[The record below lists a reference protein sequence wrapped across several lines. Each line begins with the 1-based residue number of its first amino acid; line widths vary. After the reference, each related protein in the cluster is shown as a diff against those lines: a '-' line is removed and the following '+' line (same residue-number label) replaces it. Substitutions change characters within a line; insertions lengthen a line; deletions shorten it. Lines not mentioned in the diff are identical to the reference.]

1 MPLHKFG
8 KSDILH
14 NQIKTHPSSTFF
26 VYDSSI
32 YYNNNAVEAGKNVTN
47 VNDVP
52 VGHVSMFEL
61 NVDRA
66 ANADATAVIGVS
78 SSVPPAIV
86 LGLPEH
92 SLNVKN
98 TGYIYPFVVKGV
110 QQVGFR
116 DMTRDIY
123 QNDYNAG
130 DILTGSYKMSSSIAR
145 QRYNGSHAFL
155 TATGSG
161 AALKNSLSFAA
172 RLGDHYN
179 LGVTPVG
186 QTGVNV
192 IQIPSIFYG
201 SEIKK
206 GTVDLKYYM
215 TGNVI
220 GRLKDSRQNG
230 ALIQSEG
237 TEGSA
242 NDGQIAGVVLYKEG
256 FIILTGSWDLSTV
269 FAPATTS
276 KITDKDVDN
285 NSIVANP
292 QWLNFGFGAND
303 KVTARS
309 NLTNGS
315 ASFSLDFA
323 GTHKVPTVT
332 MLAHANKGE
341 LNFSNNPTYFKA
353 GQTNLQTPITGTHL
367 FREQELEIKNIHSAS
382 YADPSGS
389 LVKTT
394 YITKVGIYD
403 EKKKLVGIASLAKPV
418 KKTEDRDLTFKL
430 KLDI

>member
-26 VYDSSI
+26 IYDSSI
-32 YYNNNAVEAGKNVTN
+32 YYNNNAVEPGQNVAN

-66 ANADATAVIGVS
+66 ANADATAVIGAS
-78 SSVPPAIV
+78 GSIASA
-86 LGLPEH
+86 
-92 SLNVKN
+92 NAQD

-116 DMTRDIY
+116 NMTRETFTTTY
-123 QNDYNAG
+123 RTG
-130 DILTGSYKMSSSIAR
+130 DILTGSYKMSSSISR
-145 QRYNGSHAFL
+145 QRYQSDDNFL
-155 TATGSG
+155 TTNHTGS
-161 AALKNSLSFAA
+161 ALKNTLSFAS
-172 RLGDHYN
+172 RLGSHYN
-179 LGVTPVG
+179 LSDPDENGF
-186 QTGVNV
+186 NV

-215 TGNVI
+215 TGNVV

-242 NDGQIAGVVLYKEG
+242 HDGQIAGVVLYKEG
-256 FIILTGSWDLSTV
+256 FIILTGSYDLATV
-269 FAPATTS
+269 FTPAST
-276 KITDKDVDN
+276 KITDKDIDGTAITAA
-285 NSIVANP
+285 NSS
-292 QWLNFGFGAND
+292 WLNFGFGAND
-303 KVTARS
+303 NVTAGA

-315 ASFSLDFA
+315 ASFSIDFA
-323 GTHKVPTVT
+323 GTHKIPTVT

-353 GQTNLQTPITGTHL
+353 NQTNLQTPITGSSL

>member
-14 NQIKTHPSSTFF
+14 NQIKTYPSSTFF
-26 VYDSSI
+26 IYDSSI
-32 YYNNNAVEAGKNVTN
+32 YYNNNAVEPGKNVAN

-66 ANADATAVIGVS
+66 ANADATAIIGAS
-78 SSVPPAIV
+78 GSVA
-86 LGLPEH
+86 
-92 SLNVKN
+92 STNVKD

-116 DMTRDIY
+116 DMTRETFTTTY
-123 QNDYNAG
+123 RTG
-130 DILTGSYKMSSSIAR
+130 DILTGSYKMSSSITR
-145 QRYNGSHAFL
+145 QRYNGSHNFL
-155 TATGSG
+155 TAKGDGS
-161 AALKNSLSFAA
+161 ALKNSLSYAA
-172 RLGDHYN
+172 RLGNHYN
-179 LGVTPVG
+179 LDATDVG
-186 QTGVNV
+186 QNGANV
-192 IQIPSIFYG
+192 IQIPSVFYG

-215 TGNVI
+215 TGNVV

-242 NDGQIAGVVLYKEG
+242 NDGEIAGVVLYKEG
-256 FIILTGSWDLSTV
+256 FIILTGSWDLATA
-269 FAPATTS
+269 FAGGTTS
-276 KITDKDVDN
+276 KITDKDVGS

-292 QWLNFGFGAND
+292 QWVNFGFGAND
-303 KVTARS
+303 NVTAGM

-315 ASFSLDFA
+315 ASFSIDFA
-323 GTHKVPTVT
+323 GTHKIPTMT
-332 MLAHANKGE
+332 MLTHANKGE

-353 GQTNLQTPITGTHL
+353 DQTNLQTPITGTHL

-389 LVKTT
+389 LHKTT

>member
-123 QNDYNAG
+123 QNDYKAG
-130 DILTGSYKMSSSIAR
+130 DILTGSYKMSSSITR
-145 QRYNGSHAFL
+145 QRYSPTHQFL
-155 TATGSG
+155 NNHTGS
-161 AALKNSLSFAA
+161 AIKNSLSFAS

-179 LGVTPVG
+179 IAGDLEI
-186 QTGVNV
+186 NI

-215 TGNVI
+215 TGNVV
-220 GRLKDSRQNG
+220 GRLRDSRQNG

-237 TEGSA
+237 TEGA
-242 NDGQIAGVVLYKEG
+242 AADGEIAGVVLYKEG
-256 FIILTGSWDLSTV
+256 FIILTGSRTPTNL
-269 FAPATTS
+269 ATTFS
-276 KITDKDVDN
+276 DSTKIGDKDYTGATIAAQN
-285 NSIVANP
+285 AT
-292 QWLNFGFGAND
+292 WLNFGFGAND
-303 KVTARS
+303 KVTAGA

-315 ASFSLDFA
+315 ASFSIDFA

-353 GQTNLQTPITGTHL
+353 GQTNLQTPITGSSL

-389 LVKTT
+389 LHKTT

>member
-14 NQIKTHPSSTFF
+14 NQIKTYPSSTFF
-26 VYDSSI
+26 IYDSSI
-32 YYNNNAVEAGKNVTN
+32 YYNNNAVETGQNVAN

-52 VGHVSMFEL
+52 VGHISMFEL

-66 ANADATAVIGVS
+66 ANADATAIIGAS
-78 SSVPPAIV
+78 GSVA
-86 LGLPEH
+86 
-92 SLNVKN
+92 STNVKD

-116 DMTRDIY
+116 DMTRETFTTTY
-123 QNDYNAG
+123 RTG
-130 DILTGSYKMSSSIAR
+130 DILTGSYKMSSSISR
-145 QRYNGSHAFL
+145 QRYLGSHEFL
-155 TATGSG
+155 NNHTGS
-161 AALKNSLSFAA
+161 AIKNSLSFAS

-179 LGVTPVG
+179 IAGDAD
-186 QTGVNV
+186 VNV

-206 GTVDLKYYM
+206 GTVDLKYFI
-215 TGNVI
+215 TGNVV
-220 GRLKDSRQNG
+220 GRLRDSRQNG

-237 TEGSA
+237 TEGAAS
-242 NDGQIAGVVLYKEG
+242 DGQIAGVVLYKEG
-256 FIILTGSWDLSTV
+256 FIILTGRHNL
-269 FAPATTS
+269 ATTFTDAT
-276 KITDKDVDN
+276 KIGDKDYTGTA
-285 NSIVANP
+285 IAAANG

-303 KVTARS
+303 KVTAGT
-309 NLTNGS
+309 NTTNGS
-315 ASFSLDFA
+315 ASFSIDFA
-323 GTHKVPTVT
+323 GTHKIPTVT

-341 LNFSNNPTYFKA
+341 LNFSNNPTYFKS
-353 GQTNLQTPITGTHL
+353 GQTNLQTPITGSGL
-367 FREQELEIKNIHSAS
+367 YREQELEIKNIHSAS

-389 LVKTT
+389 LKKTT

>member
-26 VYDSSI
+26 IYDSSI
-32 YYNNNAVEAGKNVTN
+32 YYNNNAVEPGQNVAN

-66 ANADATAVIGVS
+66 ANADATAVIGAS
-78 SSVPPAIV
+78 GSIASA
-86 LGLPEH
+86 
-92 SLNVKN
+92 NAQD

-116 DMTRDIY
+116 NMTRETFTTTY
-123 QNDYNAG
+123 RTG
-130 DILTGSYKMSSSIAR
+130 DILTGSYKMSSSISR
-145 QRYNGSHAFL
+145 QRYQSDDNFL
-155 TATGSG
+155 TTNHTGS
-161 AALKNSLSFAA
+161 ALKNTLSFAS
-172 RLGDHYN
+172 RLGSHYN
-179 LGVTPVG
+179 LSDPDENGF
-186 QTGVNV
+186 NV

-215 TGNVI
+215 TGNVV

-242 NDGQIAGVVLYKEG
+242 HDGQIAGVVLYKEG
-256 FIILTGSWDLSTV
+256 FIILTGSYDLATV
-269 FAPATTS
+269 FTPAST
-276 KITDKDVDN
+276 KITDKDIDGTAITAA
-285 NSIVANP
+285 NSS
-292 QWLNFGFGAND
+292 WLNFGFGAND
-303 KVTARS
+303 NVTAGA

-315 ASFSLDFA
+315 ASFSIDFA
-323 GTHKVPTVT
+323 GTHKIPTVT

-353 GQTNLQTPITGTHL
+353 NQTNLQTPITGSSL

-430 KLDI
+430 KRDI

>member
-1 MPLHKFG
+1 MPLYKFG

-14 NQIKTHPSSTFF
+14 NQIKTYPSSSFF
-26 VYDSSI
+26 IYDSSI
-32 YYNNNAVEAGKNVTN
+32 YYNNNATEPGHNVTN

-61 NVDRA
+61 NVDRS

-78 SSVPPAIV
+78 GSRAP
-86 LGLPEH
+86 
-92 SLNVKN
+92 LNVKD

-116 DMTRDIY
+116 DMTRETFTNTHDI
-123 QNDYNAG
+123 G
-130 DILTGSYKMSSSIAR
+130 DILTGSYKMSSSITR
-145 QRYNGSHAFL
+145 QRYVADQNFL
-155 TATGSG
+155 TTSITG
-161 AALKNSLSFAA
+161 AAIKNSLSFAS
-172 RLGDHYN
+172 RLGPHYDISETVVAN
-179 LGVTPVG
+179 
-186 QTGVNV
+186 TGINV

-215 TGNVI
+215 TGNVV
-220 GRLKDSRQNG
+220 GRLRDSKRNG
-230 ALIQSEG
+230 ALIMSEG
-237 TEGSA
+237 TEGA
-242 NDGQIAGVVLYKEG
+242 VNDGTTAGVVLYKEG
-256 FIILTGSWDLSTV
+256 FIILTGSYNLAST
-269 FAPATTS
+269 FTHTT
-276 KITDKDVDN
+276 KIEDKDVAARD
-285 NSIVANP
+285 IADANAS
-292 QWLNFGFGAND
+292 WLSFGFGAND
-303 KVTARS
+303 NVAHGA
-309 NLTNGS
+309 NFTNGS
-315 ASFSLDFA
+315 ASFSIDFA
-323 GTHKVPTVT
+323 GTHKIPTVT

-341 LNFSNNPTYFKA
+341 LNFSNNPTYFKS
-353 GQTNLQTPITGTHL
+353 GQKNLQTPITGSGL

-389 LVKTT
+389 LKKTT

-418 KKTEDRDLTFKL
+418 KKTEERDLTFKL

>member
-1 MPLHKFG
+1 
-8 KSDILH
+8 
-14 NQIKTHPSSTFF
+14 
-26 VYDSSI
+26 
-32 YYNNNAVEAGKNVTN
+32 
-47 VNDVP
+47 
-52 VGHVSMFEL
+52 
-61 NVDRA
+61 
-66 ANADATAVIGVS
+66 
-78 SSVPPAIV
+78 
-86 LGLPEH
+86 
-92 SLNVKN
+92 
-98 TGYIYPFVVKGV
+98 
-110 QQVGFR
+110 
-116 DMTRDIY
+116 
-123 QNDYNAG
+123 
-130 DILTGSYKMSSSIAR
+130 
-145 QRYNGSHAFL
+145 
-155 TATGSG
+155 
-161 AALKNSLSFAA
+161 
-172 RLGDHYN
+172 
-179 LGVTPVG
+179 
-186 QTGVNV
+186 
-192 IQIPSIFYG
+192 
-201 SEIKK
+201 
-206 GTVDLKYYM
+206 M
-215 TGNVI
+215 TGNVV
-220 GRLKDSRQNG
+220 GRLRDSRQNG

>member
-1 MPLHKFG
+1 MPLYKFG

-32 YYNNNAVEAGKNVTN
+32 YYNNNAVEAGKNVAN

-66 ANADATAVIGVS
+66 ANADATAVIGAS
-78 SSVPPAIV
+78 GSIASA
-86 LGLPEH
+86 
-92 SLNVKN
+92 NAQD

-116 DMTRDIY
+116 NMTRETFTTTY
-123 QNDYNAG
+123 RTG
-130 DILTGSYKMSSSIAR
+130 DILTGSYKMSSSISR
-145 QRYNGSHAFL
+145 QRYQSDDNFL
-155 TATGSG
+155 TTNHTGS
-161 AALKNSLSFAA
+161 ALKNTLSFAS
-172 RLGDHYN
+172 RLGSHYN
-179 LGVTPVG
+179 LSDPDENGF
-186 QTGVNV
+186 NV

-215 TGNVI
+215 TGNVV

-242 NDGQIAGVVLYKEG
+242 HDGQIAGVVLYKEG
-256 FIILTGSWDLSTV
+256 FIILTGSYDLATV
-269 FAPATTS
+269 FTPAST
-276 KITDKDVDN
+276 KITDKDIDGTAITAA
-285 NSIVANP
+285 NSS
-292 QWLNFGFGAND
+292 WLNFGFGAND
-303 KVTARS
+303 NVTAGA

-315 ASFSLDFA
+315 ASFSIDFA
-323 GTHKVPTVT
+323 GTHKIPTVT

-353 GQTNLQTPITGTHL
+353 GQTNLQTPITGSSL

-389 LVKTT
+389 LHKTT

>member
-14 NQIKTHPSSTFF
+14 NQIKTHPSSSFF
-26 VYDSSI
+26 IYDSSI
-32 YYNNNAVEAGKNVTN
+32 YYNNNAVEPGQNVTN

-78 SSVPPAIV
+78 SSLPEAIV

-92 SLNVKN
+92 RLNVKD
-98 TGYIYPFVVKGV
+98 TGFIYPFVVKGV

-116 DMTRDIY
+116 DMARD
-123 QNDYNAG
+123 DFALLTAG
-130 DILTGSYKMSSSIAR
+130 DVLTGSYKMSSSISR
-145 QRYNGSHAFL
+145 QRYLASHEFL
-155 TATGSG
+155 NNHTGS
-161 AALKNSLSFAA
+161 AIKNSLSFAS

-179 LGVTPVG
+179 IAGDAE
-186 QTGVNV
+186 VNV

-206 GTVDLKYYM
+206 GTVDLKYFI
-215 TGNVI
+215 TGNVV
-220 GRLKDSRQNG
+220 GRLRDSRQNG

-237 TEGSA
+237 TEGA
-242 NDGQIAGVVLYKEG
+242 AQDGSRGGVVLYKEG
-256 FIILTGSWDLSTV
+256 FIILTGRGILAST
-269 FAPATTS
+269 FSDAST
-276 KITDKDVDN
+276 KIGDKDYTGTAIAAHN
-285 NSIVANP
+285 A

-303 KVTARS
+303 KVTAGA

-315 ASFSLDFA
+315 ASFSIDFA

-418 KKTEDRDLTFKL
+418 KKTENRDLTFKL

>member
-14 NQIKTHPSSTFF
+14 NQIKTHPSSSFF
-26 VYDSSI
+26 IYDSSI
-32 YYNNNAVEAGKNVTN
+32 YYNNNAVEPGQNVAN

-78 SSVPPAIV
+78 SSADPSAF
-86 LGLPEH
+86 LGATIEH
-92 SLNVKN
+92 SRNVKD

-116 DMTRDIY
+116 DMTRETY
-123 QNDYNAG
+123 QLDYNTG
-130 DILTGSYKMSSSIAR
+130 DVLTGSYKMSSSISR
-145 QRYNGSHAFL
+145 QRYQSDDNFL
-155 TATGSG
+155 TTNHTGS
-161 AALKNSLSFAA
+161 ALKNTLSFAS
-172 RLGDHYN
+172 RLGSHYN
-179 LGVTPVG
+179 LSDPDENGF
-186 QTGVNV
+186 NV

-215 TGNVI
+215 TGNVV

-242 NDGQIAGVVLYKEG
+242 HDGQIAGVVLYKEG
-256 FIILTGSWDLSTV
+256 FIILTGSYNLASTFTV
-269 FAPATTS
+269 S
-276 KITDKDVDN
+276 DKIEDKDIDGDDITGA
-285 NSIVANP
+285 NSS
-292 QWLNFGFGAND
+292 WLNFGFGAND
-303 KVTARS
+303 NVTAGA

-315 ASFSLDFA
+315 ASFSIDFA
-323 GTHKVPTVT
+323 GTHKIPTVT
-332 MLAHANKGE
+332 MLTHANKGE

-353 GQTNLQTPITGTHL
+353 NQTNLQTPITGTRL

>member
-14 NQIKTHPSSTFF
+14 NQIKTYPSSSFF
-26 VYDSSI
+26 IYDSSI
-32 YYNNNAVEAGKNVTN
+32 YYNNNAVEPGQNVTN

-66 ANADATAVIGVS
+66 ANADATAVIGAS
-78 SSVPPAIV
+78 GSVA
-86 LGLPEH
+86 
-92 SLNVKN
+92 SANVKD

-116 DMTRDIY
+116 DMTRETFTTHMSG
-123 QNDYNAG
+123 G
-130 DILTGSYKMSSSIAR
+130 DILTGSYKMSSSITR
-145 QRYNGSHAFL
+145 QRYQSDDSFL
-155 TATGSG
+155 TTNHTG
-161 AALKNSLSFAA
+161 AALKNSLSFAS
-172 RLGDHYN
+172 RLGSHYN
-179 LGVTPVG
+179 LSDPDENGF
-186 QTGVNV
+186 NV

-215 TGNVI
+215 TGNVV

-242 NDGQIAGVVLYKEG
+242 HDGQIAGVVLYKEG
-256 FIILTGSWDLSTV
+256 FIILTGSYDLATV
-269 FAPATTS
+269 FHSAS
-276 KITDKDVDN
+276 KIADMDIDGHTITGS
-285 NSIVANP
+285 NSS
-292 QWLNFGFGAND
+292 WLNFGFGAND
-303 KVTARS
+303 KVTAGT
-309 NLTNGS
+309 NTTNGS
-315 ASFSLDFA
+315 ASFSIDFA
-323 GTHKVPTVT
+323 GTHKIPTVT

-341 LNFSNNPTYFKA
+341 LNFSNNPTYFKS

-389 LVKTT
+389 LKKTT

-418 KKTEDRDLTFKL
+418 KKTEERDLTFKL

>member
-14 NQIKTHPSSTFF
+14 NQIETHPSSSFF
-26 VYDSSI
+26 IYDSSI
-32 YYNNNAVEAGKNVTN
+32 YYNNRATEPGANVAN

-66 ANADATAVIGVS
+66 ANADVTAVIGPS
-78 SSVPPAIV
+78 GSTGSM
-86 LGLPEH
+86 
-92 SLNVKN
+92 NVKD
-98 TGYIYPFVVKGV
+98 TGYIYPYIVKGL
-110 QQVGFR
+110 QKISFRTMKRKAFLHGF
-116 DMTRDIY
+116 D
-123 QNDYNAG
+123 NG
-130 DILTGSYKMSSSIAR
+130 DIITGSYKMSASITR
-145 QRYNGSHAFL
+145 QRYEGSHNFL
-155 TATGSG
+155 STVSYG
-161 AALKNSLSFAA
+161 AGLKSSLMYAS
-172 RLGDHYN
+172 RLGYHYDIDDSS
-179 LGVTPVG
+179 
-186 QTGVNV
+186 GVNV

-206 GTVDLKYYM
+206 GTVDIKYYM
-215 TGNVI
+215 TGNVV

-256 FIILTGSWDLSTV
+256 FIILTGSWDLATV
-269 FAPATTS
+269 FTAGTN
-276 KITDKDVDN
+276 ITDKDVDGTDITEN
-285 NSIVANP
+285 AN
-292 QWLNFGFGAND
+292 WVNFGFGAND
-303 KVTARS
+303 KVTAGS

-332 MLAHANKGE
+332 MLTHANKGE
-341 LNFSNNPTYFKA
+341 LNYSNNPTYVQA
-353 GQTNLQTPITGTHL
+353 NQDSLYTPNTGAYL
-367 FREQELEIKNIHSAS
+367 YKEEELTIKNIHSSS

-389 LVKTT
+389 LTKTT
-394 YITKVGIYD
+394 YITKIGIYD
-403 EKKKLVGIASLAKPV
+403 RKKKLIGIASLAKPV

>member
-14 NQIKTHPSSTFF
+14 NQIKTYPSSSFF
-26 VYDSSI
+26 IYDSSI
-32 YYNNNAVEAGKNVTN
+32 YYNNNAVEPGQNVAN

-66 ANADATAVIGVS
+66 ANTDATAVIGAS
-78 SSVPPAIV
+78 GSAKPV
-86 LGLPEH
+86 LGSNP
-92 SLNVKN
+92 LNVRD

-116 DMTRDIY
+116 HMLRD
-123 QNDYNAG
+123 DFALLSAG
-130 DILTGSYKMSSSIAR
+130 DILTGSYKMSSSITR
-145 QRYNGSHAFL
+145 QRYGGSDNFL
-155 TATGSG
+155 STAEYGSG
-161 AALKNSLSFAA
+161 IKNSLSYAA
-172 RLGDHYN
+172 RLGNHYDVDDT
-179 LGVTPVG
+179 G
-186 QTGVNV
+186 GVNV

-206 GTVDLKYYM
+206 GTVDLKFYI
-215 TGNVI
+215 TGTLV
-220 GRLKDSRQNG
+220 GRARDTRQNG
-230 ALIQSEG
+230 ALIQSDG
-237 TEGSA
+237 MRNTT
-242 NDGQIAGVVLYKEG
+242 DGQTVGVVLYKEG
-256 FIILTGSWDLSTV
+256 FIILTGSGTSNRLADQIFRDYGSDTS
-269 FAPATTS
+269 ATTYTYS
-276 KITDKDVDN
+276 TQ
-285 NSIVANP
+285 AN
-292 QWLNFGFGAND
+292 WIHFGFGAND
-303 KVTARS
+303 NVTNSAYAD
-309 NLTNGS
+309 NAS
-315 ASFSLDFA
+315 ASFSIDFA
-323 GTHKVPTVT
+323 GTHKIPTVT

-389 LVKTT
+389 LKKTT

-403 EKKKLVGIASLAKPV
+403 EKKKLIGIASLAKPV
-418 KKTEDRDLTFKL
+418 KKTEERDLTFKL

>member
-1 MPLHKFG
+1 MPLYKFG

-32 YYNNNAVEAGKNVTN
+32 YYNNNAVEAGKNVAN

-66 ANADATAVIGVS
+66 ANADATAVIGAS
-78 SSVPPAIV
+78 GSIASA
-86 LGLPEH
+86 
-92 SLNVKN
+92 NAQD

-116 DMTRDIY
+116 NMTRETFTTTY
-123 QNDYNAG
+123 RTG
-130 DILTGSYKMSSSIAR
+130 DILTGSYKMSSSISR
-145 QRYNGSHAFL
+145 QRYQSDDNFL
-155 TATGSG
+155 TTNHTGS
-161 AALKNSLSFAA
+161 ALKNTLSFAS
-172 RLGDHYN
+172 RLGSHYN
-179 LGVTPVG
+179 LSDPDENGF
-186 QTGVNV
+186 NV

-215 TGNVI
+215 TGNVV

-242 NDGQIAGVVLYKEG
+242 HDGQIAGVVLYKEG
-256 FIILTGSWDLSTV
+256 FIILTGSYDLATV
-269 FAPATTS
+269 FTPAST
-276 KITDKDVDN
+276 KITDKDIDGTAITAA
-285 NSIVANP
+285 NSS
-292 QWLNFGFGAND
+292 WLNFGFGAND
-303 KVTARS
+303 NVTAGA

-315 ASFSLDFA
+315 ASFSIDFA
-323 GTHKVPTVT
+323 GTHKIPTVT

-353 GQTNLQTPITGTHL
+353 NQTNLQTPITGSSL

-389 LVKTT
+389 LHKTT

>member
-1 MPLHKFG
+1 MPLYKFG

-32 YYNNNAVEAGKNVTN
+32 YYNNNAVEAGKNVAN

-66 ANADATAVIGVS
+66 ANADATAVIGAS
-78 SSVPPAIV
+78 GSIASA
-86 LGLPEH
+86 
-92 SLNVKN
+92 NAQD

-116 DMTRDIY
+116 NMTRETFTTTY
-123 QNDYNAG
+123 RTG
-130 DILTGSYKMSSSIAR
+130 DILTGSYKMSSSISR
-145 QRYNGSHAFL
+145 QRYQSDDNFL
-155 TATGSG
+155 TTNHTGS
-161 AALKNSLSFAA
+161 ALKNTLSFAS
-172 RLGDHYN
+172 RLGSHYN
-179 LGVTPVG
+179 LSDPDENGF
-186 QTGVNV
+186 NV

-215 TGNVI
+215 TGNVV

-242 NDGQIAGVVLYKEG
+242 HDGQIAGVVLYKEG
-256 FIILTGSWDLSTV
+256 FIILTGSYDLATV
-269 FAPATTS
+269 FTPAST
-276 KITDKDVDN
+276 KITDKDIDGTAITAA
-285 NSIVANP
+285 NSS
-292 QWLNFGFGAND
+292 WLNFGFGAND
-303 KVTARS
+303 NVTAGA

-315 ASFSLDFA
+315 ASFSIDFA
-323 GTHKVPTVT
+323 GTHKIPTVT

-353 GQTNLQTPITGTHL
+353 NQTNLQTPITGSSL

>member
-14 NQIKTHPSSTFF
+14 NQIKTYPSSSFF
-26 VYDSSI
+26 IYDSSI
-32 YYNNNAVEAGKNVTN
+32 YYNNNAVEPGQNVAN

-61 NVDRA
+61 NVDRT

-78 SSVPPAIV
+78 SSADPSAF
-86 LGLPEH
+86 LGATIEH
-92 SLNVKN
+92 SRNVKN

-123 QNDYNAG
+123 QNDYKAG
-130 DILTGSYKMSSSIAR
+130 DVLTGSYKMSSSISR
-145 QRYNGSHAFL
+145 QRYLGSHEFL
-155 TATGSG
+155 NNHTGS
-161 AALKNSLSFAA
+161 AIKNSLSFAS

-179 LGVTPVG
+179 IAGDAD
-186 QTGVNV
+186 VNV

-206 GTVDLKYYM
+206 GTVDLKYFI
-215 TGNVI
+215 TGNVV
-220 GRLKDSRQNG
+220 GRLRDSRQNG

-237 TEGSA
+237 TEGA
-242 NDGQIAGVVLYKEG
+242 AQDGSLGGVVLYKEG
-256 FIILTGSWDLSTV
+256 FIILTGRGILAST
-269 FAPATTS
+269 FSDAST
-276 KITDKDVDN
+276 KIGDKDYTGTA
-285 NSIVANP
+285 IAAANG

-303 KVTARS
+303 KVTAGT
-309 NLTNGS
+309 NTTNGS
-315 ASFSLDFA
+315 ASFSIDFA
-323 GTHKVPTVT
+323 GTHKIPTVT

-341 LNFSNNPTYFKA
+341 LNFSNNPTYFKS
-353 GQTNLQTPITGTHL
+353 GQTNLQTPITGSGL

-389 LVKTT
+389 LKKTT

-418 KKTEDRDLTFKL
+418 KKTEERDLTFKL

>member
-14 NQIKTHPSSTFF
+14 NQIKTYPSSSFF
-26 VYDSSI
+26 IYDSSI
-32 YYNNNAVEAGKNVTN
+32 YYNNNAVEPGQNVAN

-66 ANADATAVIGVS
+66 ANTDATAVIGAS
-78 SSVPPAIV
+78 GSAKPV
-86 LGLPEH
+86 LGSNP
-92 SLNVKN
+92 LNVRD

-116 DMTRDIY
+116 HMLRD
-123 QNDYNAG
+123 DFALLSAG
-130 DILTGSYKMSSSIAR
+130 DILTGSYKMSSSITR
-145 QRYNGSHAFL
+145 QRYQSGDNFL
-155 TATGSG
+155 TTNHTGS
-161 AALKNSLSFAA
+161 ALKNTLSFAS
-172 RLGDHYN
+172 RLGSHYN
-179 LGVTPVG
+179 LSDPDENGF
-186 QTGVNV
+186 NV

-215 TGNVI
+215 TGNVV

-242 NDGQIAGVVLYKEG
+242 HDGQIAGVVLYKEG
-256 FIILTGSWDLSTV
+256 FIILTGSYNLASTFTV
-269 FAPATTS
+269 S
-276 KITDKDVDN
+276 DKIEDKDIDGDDITGA
-285 NSIVANP
+285 NSS
-292 QWLNFGFGAND
+292 WLNFGFGAND
-303 KVTARS
+303 NVTAGS

-315 ASFSLDFA
+315 ASFSIDFA
-323 GTHKVPTVT
+323 GTHKIPTVT

-341 LNFSNNPTYFKA
+341 LNFSNNPTYFKS
-353 GQTNLQTPITGTHL
+353 GQTNLQTPITGSGL

-389 LVKTT
+389 LKKTT

-418 KKTEDRDLTFKL
+418 KKTEERDLTFKL